1 MGTYAPPVARQTRR
15 PKKPK
20 PTLPPT
26 GKPTTTEATTSATTS
41 KTTSSA
47 PAVLTTC
54 SYSSSSQ
61 ISVYHAIGLDCM
73 SMGTGSGIG
82 GGVGVGIGMGGWLKL
97 DLVP

>member
-15 PKKPK
+15 PK

-26 GKPTTTEATTSATTS
+26 GKPTTEATTSATTS

-54 SYSSSSQ
+54 SYSSYSQ

>member
-26 GKPTTTEATTSATTS
+26 GKPTTEATTSATTS